1 LTHPYPLCVRSDD
14 NVVLFD
20 RTVCNSH
27 PREALIPMASPTRPR
42 TWIRRI
48 TPLVAVL
55 AALTVTAACGSDGSG
70 SGGSVK
76 VALITKDSV
85 NPFFVSMQ
93 EGAKKAAKEND
104 VDLTVGAGAKD
115 GDEEGQIQL
124 IENAIAAGDD
134 GILITPNGP
143 GVNSAIKKARD
154 AGLYVIALDTPP
166 DPADTVDITFA
177 TDNFKAGELIGQWA
191 AKKMAGKDVVIA
203 LLDLFDDKVVSVDYN
218 RDQGFLTGMGIDVK
232 DKAKNGDE
240 SPTGKYSGGNY
251 TIACNEPTNGA
262 QPDGKT
268 AMERC
273 LAKNPNI
280 NLVYSINEPAGIGA
294 SEALAAAGKKA
305 TIVSVDGGCLGVSKV
320 GDGTLAATSQQYPLK
335 MAQLGVEAIA
345 KIANGG
351 KKPANSPGLD
361 FFNTGTAL
369 VTDTPV
375 DGVDSISSK
384 DGSKICWGTVG

>member
-1 LTHPYPLCVRSDD
+1 
-14 NVVLFD
+14 
-20 RTVCNSH
+20 
-27 PREALIPMASPTRPR
+27 MASSTRFR
-42 TWIRRI
+42 TWIRR
-48 TPLVAVL
+48 TAPLTAALV
-55 AALTVTAACGSDGSG
+55 ALTVTAACGSDDSSSDSSG
-70 SGGSVK
+70 TVK
-76 VALITKDSV
+76 VALITKDSI
-85 NPFFVSMQ
+85 NPFFVAMQ
-93 EGAKKAAKEND
+93 EGAKAAAKANG
-104 VDLTVGAGAKD
+104 VKLTVGAGAQD
-115 GDEEGQIQL
+115 GDEQGQIQL

-143 GVNSAIKKARD
+143 GVNSAIEKARD

-191 AKKMAGKDVVIA
+191 AKNMAGQDVVIA

-218 RDQGFLTGMGIDVK
+218 RDQGFLSGMGIDVK

-240 SPTGKYSGGNY
+240 AKTGTYSGGNY
-251 TIACNEPTNGA
+251 TIVCNEPTNGA

-273 LAKNPNI
+273 LAKNPDI

-320 GDGTLAATSQQYPLK
+320 ADGTLAATSQQYPLK

-345 KIANGG
+345 KIAKGG
-351 KKPANSPGLD
+351 EKPATSPGLD
-361 FFNTGTAL
+361 FYDTGTAL
-369 VTDTPV
+369 VTDTPAE
-375 DGVDSISSK
+375 GVDSISSA
-384 DGSKICWGTVG
+384 DASKICWGTVG

>member
-1 LTHPYPLCVRSDD
+1 
-14 NVVLFD
+14 
-20 RTVCNSH
+20 
-27 PREALIPMASPTRPR
+27 MASHIGTR
-42 TWIRRI
+42 TWIRR
-48 TPLVAVL
+48 TAPLA
-55 AALTVTAACGSDGSG
+55 AALTALAITAACGSDASGG
-70 SGGSVK
+70 SGGDDKVS
-76 VALITKDSV
+76 VALITKDSI
-85 NPFFVSMQ
+85 NPFFVTMQ
-93 EGAKKAAKEND
+93 EGAKQAAKENN
-104 VDLTVGAGAKD
+104 VDLTVGAGKED

-143 GVNSAIKKARD
+143 GVNTAIKKARD

-191 AKKMAGKDVVIA
+191 AKSMAGEDVVIA
-203 LLDLFDDKVVSVDYN
+203 MLDLFDDKVVSVDYN

-240 SPTGKYSGGNY
+240 APTGSYSGGSY

-320 GDGTLAATSQQYPLK
+320 ADGTLAATSQQYPIK

-345 KIANGG
+345 KIARGG
-351 KKPANSPGLD
+351 EKPETSPGLD
-361 FFNTGTAL
+361 FFDTGTAL
-369 VTDTPV
+369 VTDKAA
-375 DGVDSISSK
+375 DGVESITS
-384 DGSKICWGTVG
+384 DEASKICWGTIG